1 MRLVSAVRALL
12 VIFVLFFSSNA
23 VFAQSAPSVSP
34 ASIPGLMKIAGIFHP
49 ADGQPAGAVETVT
62 LSIYAEPDG
71 GVPLWQETQT
81 IALDAQGR
89 YTVLLGAAHEGGIPA
104 AVFSGGDGQW
114 LGTVFERPGEVEG
127 PRVRLASVP
136 YAFRAQDAETLGGR
150 PAADYALTSTAANH
164 AGHTTAGAAAG
175 GTAASPVTGNVV
187 LPGTINFLAKYAN
200 GTDVGPSGVYETGAG
215 TVGIG
220 TTVPKDQL
228 HLAFTNTGGTQ
239 TGLAVQNLGS
249 TAGSYSGTLFY
260 DQLGVLGLFQG
271 FNNATHEYRI
281 NNVAKS
287 GGGFNG
293 TINFMIG
300 NTSALFVD
308 SRGDVGIGTTT
319 PHDGTATNHVS
330 GRLNIAAFPDDENGL
345 FVRKP
350 TTNPTWEYAIQAR
363 SDLGVGGPLIG
374 ALAGF
379 AEDIGV
385 DVPQSVGVLAA
396 QENGDSFAM
405 LAYNATGTG
414 DALHASGGQFA
425 GDFFGAVRVVGN
437 LTVTGTVSKGGG
449 SFKIDDPLDPANKYL
464 SHSFVESP
472 DMMNIYNGN
481 VTLDADGVAIVTLPE
496 WFEAL
501 NRDFRYQ
508 LTALGAPGPNLYI
521 AEEIANRRFKI
532 AGGAAGG
539 RVSWQVT
546 GIRHDAFAEAHRIP
560 IEEDKPAAE
569 RGHYLYPELYGQPPD
584 TSIAP
589 RTAVLTKKQ

>member
-1 MRLVSAVRALL
+1 MRLLSAARALL
-12 VIFVLFFSSNA
+12 VIVGIVLAPGSL
-23 VFAQSAPSVSP
+23 FAQSSPSVSP
-34 ASIPGLMKIAGIFHP
+34 VSVPHVMKIAGVFHP

-62 LSIYAEPDG
+62 LSIYAEPEG

-89 YTVLLGAAHEGGIPA
+89 YTVLLGATQDGGIPA
-104 AVFSGGDGQW
+104 ALFGAGTAQW
-114 LGTVFERPGEVEG
+114 LGTLFERPGEVEG

-136 YAFRAQDAETLGGR
+136 YAFKAQDAETLGGR
-150 PAADYALTSTAANH
+150 PAADYALTSTAAN
-164 AGHTTAGAAAG
+164 AGHTTAAAKGDIAV
-175 GTAASPVTGNVV
+175 SPVTANVV

-220 TTVPKDQL
+220 TQTPNDFFHVR
-228 HLAFTNTGGTQ
+228 FTNTTGTA
-239 TGLAVQNLGS
+239 TGLAVQNLGN
-249 TAGSYSGTLFY
+249 TTTSYSGTLFY
-260 DQLGVLGLFQG
+260 DQNGALGLFQG

-281 NNVAKS
+281 NNVATN
-287 GGGFNG
+287 GFSNG

-300 NTSALFVD
+300 STSALFVD

-319 PHDGTATNHVS
+319 PHNGTATNHVS
-330 GRLNIAAFPDDENGL
+330 GRLNIAAFPDDENGI

-405 LAYNATGTG
+405 FAYNATGTG
-414 DALHASGGQFA
+414 DALHATGGQFA
-425 GDFFGAVRVVGN
+425 GDFFGNVRVVGN
-437 LTVTGTVSKGGG
+437 LTVTGTVSKGAG

-481 VTLDADGVAIVTLPE
+481 VTLDAHGDAVVVLPA

-501 NRDFRYQ
+501 NCDFRYQ

-521 AEEIANRRFKI
+521 AEEISNGRFKI
-532 AGGAAGG
+532 GGGAGGG

-560 IEEDKPAAE
+560 IEEEKPAAE
-569 RGHYLYPELYGQPPD
+569 RGHYLYPELYGQPAD
-584 TSIAP
+584 SRIGAET
-589 RTAVLTKKQ
+589 TVVKKDH